1 MSGAGLPAGA
11 WLPNVW
17 LRPGFPQG
25 QVIPG
30 VNTRCLGVV
39 KKPLSRLELE
49 TSPLPRSALPLSYK
63 GMCGWAGLDL
73 NQRRQSQRI
82 YSPPPLTTRAPTR
95 TQDGTL
101 PAHAHRSGATPLLA
115 WGSQAV
121 CTDQL
126 LQHRQ
131 HFMTRHAFFPHLK
144 KQLVPRSSLYVLA
157 KHSQMASA
165 FCEQRQLSNWW
176 SFPKKA

>member
-1 MSGAGLPAGA
+1 MLNHHEHGPDSLCDEWSWTPRWCVAAKCLIEAR
-11 WLPNVW
+11 LSS
-17 LRPGFPQG
+17 RPGDTGF
-25 QVIPG
+25 
-30 VNTRCLGVV
+30 NTRCLGVV
-39 KKPLSRLELE
+39 KKPRRDLNSR
-49 TSPLPRSALPLSYK
+49 PLPYQGSALPLSYK

-82 YSPPPLTTRAPTR
+82 YRSALLTTRAPTR

-131 HFMTRHAFFPHLK
+131 HFMTRHAFS
-144 KQLVPRSSLYVLA
+144 RI
-157 KHSQMASA
+157 
-165 FCEQRQLSNWW
+165 
-176 SFPKKA
+176 